1 MKKNIFNQFI
11 VLNTN
16 DVTFFNYLFLLRSK
30 KLKKD
35 LKEQYFNFLIILM
48 FLTLTILYY
57 FILCYLIY
65 TANIE
70 FLDSYSL
77 YNIKKLKAILNVLIE
92 KIKN

>member
-16 DVTFFNYLFLLRSK
+16 DVTFFYYLFLLWSK

-35 LKEQYFNFLIILM
+35 LNEQYFNFLIIFI
-48 FLTLTILYY
+48 FLILTILYY
-57 FILCYLIY
+57 FILGYLIY
-65 TANIE
+65 TANLE
-70 FLDSYSL
+70 FLDSSSL
-77 YNIKKLKAILNVLIE
+77 NNIKKLKSILNVLIE